1 MVTKVKTLCGWWVM
15 LLLSL
20 ATLAAPNG
28 DLRLVEAV
36 KQGDKK
42 AVGLLLNTN
51 GDVDASEADGA
62 TPLAWAVHWDDM
74 ETADLLIR
82 AGAHVNKANEYGV
95 TPLSLAC
102 TNRNA
107 PMVEM
112 LLKAGADPNTAL
124 ISGETVLMTCAHTG
138 AVDAVK
144 FLLAYGANVNAS
156 ETWRGQTSL
165 MWAVAERHSD
175 VASTLIK
182 HGAEVHVRS
191 KGGFT
196 PLLFAAQQGDVDC
209 ARLLLAAGSHVN
221 DAAPDGTSPLLLAA
235 ASGHEA
241 LSIFLVGR
249 GANVNATDGRG
260 YTALHYAA
268 SGRNLLGLA
277 KALLEHGADPNSQLS
292 KGDVGATPFYLA
304 ATAGNLSAMRTLA
317 NSGANPLVR
326 TKQNN
331 TALMAAAGVGQF
343 DARTDAQNEGA
354 LEAAKLAIELGVDVN
369 AVGENGWT
377 ALHGAAYTGSDAIIR
392 LLVDQGAKMEVKDK
406 FGQTPLSIAE
416 AVITTGLGDN
426 SDVRPR
432 QWRDSTVNLLLKLG
446 ATPVETSGVQR
457 VGSMAVRPER

>member
-51 GDVDASEADGA
+51 GDVDASQADGA

-209 ARLLLAAGSHVN
+209 ARLLLAAG
-221 DAAPDGTSPLLLAA
+221 
-235 ASGHEA
+235 
-241 LSIFLVGR
+241 
-249 GANVNATDGRG
+249 
-260 YTALHYAA
+260 
-268 SGRNLLGLA
+268 
-277 KALLEHGADPNSQLS
+277 
-292 KGDVGATPFYLA
+292 
-304 ATAGNLSAMRTLA
+304 AM
-317 NSGANPLVR
+317 
-326 TKQNN
+326 
-331 TALMAAAGVGQF
+331 
-343 DARTDAQNEGA
+343 
-354 LEAAKLAIELGVDVN
+354 
-369 AVGENGWT
+369 
-377 ALHGAAYTGSDAIIR
+377 
-392 LLVDQGAKMEVKDK
+392 
-406 FGQTPLSIAE
+406 
-416 AVITTGLGDN
+416 
-426 SDVRPR
+426 
-432 QWRDSTVNLLLKLG
+432 
-446 ATPVETSGVQR
+446 
-457 VGSMAVRPER
+457 